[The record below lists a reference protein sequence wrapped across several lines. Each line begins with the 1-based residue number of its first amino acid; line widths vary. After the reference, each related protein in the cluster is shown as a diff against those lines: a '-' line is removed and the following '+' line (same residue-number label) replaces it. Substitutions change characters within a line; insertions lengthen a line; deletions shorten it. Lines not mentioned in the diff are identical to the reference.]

1 MLHCPIANLCGTMN
15 RNAMPNELPSF
26 SIVTPSYNQGIFV
39 EDTVRSVLDQHYPN
53 LEYWV
58 MDGGSTDLT
67 CDVLRR
73 YADRLQFVSER
84 DGGQSDAINKGIAR
98 SHGQIIGWLNSDDT
112 YAPGALMSVATYFRD
127 HPEVAVVYGDAD
139 YIDAD
144 GTDIVPCAHI
154 EPYDAHRLLHYSDFI
169 VQPAAFF
176 RRDAFEAVG
185 GLDQSL
191 HYCMD
196 YDLWLKLAAR
206 YKIAYLPQRLAS
218 FRWFGENK
226 TAVGGHERLA
236 EIEAMARCHGARGL
250 PAYVR
255 LEAVRL
261 HLVEAMQAAGKWRLL
276 SAATSGFQS
285 IGQLLQ
291 SPRAMASLLSPR
303 TWDII
308 LTGQKLRNHVR
319 AGRRTPNP
327 PAPQPTSPAPTHATA
342 GYPLA
347 K

>member
-1 MLHCPIANLCGTMN
+1 MA
-15 RNAMPNELPSF
+15 NELPSF
-26 SIVTPSYNQGIFV
+26 SIVTPSYNQGIFI
-39 EDTVRSVLDQHYPN
+39 EDTVRSVLDQHYPA

-73 YADRLQFVSER
+73 YSGRLQFVSQR
-84 DGGQSDAINKGIAR
+84 DGGQSDAINQGIAR

-112 YAPGALMSVATYFRD
+112 YAPGALMTVATYFRD
-127 HPEVAVVYGDAD
+127 HPDVAVVYGDAD

-144 GTDIVPCAHI
+144 GNAIVSCAHI
-154 EPYDAHRLLHYSDFI
+154 EPYNAHRLLHYSDFI

-185 GLDQSL
+185 GLDKSL

-206 YKIAYLPQRLAS
+206 YKIAYLPQRFAS

-226 TAVGGHERLA
+226 TAVGGRQRLA
-236 EIEAMARCHGARGL
+236 EIDAMARRHGAHGL

-261 HLVEAMQAAGKWRLL
+261 HLAEAIQAAAKGRLIG
-276 SAATSGFQS
+276 AAGSCLQS
-285 IGQLLQ
+285 TWQLLQ

-303 TWDII
+303 TWNII

-319 AGRRTPNP
+319 GGRQTHN
-327 PAPQPTSPAPTHATA
+327 PAPQETTPTSPHPAT